1 MSGAAS
7 LAAAKR
13 RRSGGAPLP
22 GQSNMIASRQQQ
34 QQQQQRQPSPIITP
48 MQILEDHERRLREI
62 ESKMNNQKEDNIT
75 SNNINLNINDTNN
88 TSNTNNTNVESK
100 VVEQEN
106 NNDIIPYLERIEELN
121 AKYDILYNE
130 YNKLKTFSMET
141 NTYVLQLLNKVSS
154 LREREKKDISN
165 ISNILTVDL
174 TRTDTKDENIV
185 SDEEIDKE
193 VDAVVDKLITDV
205 VNNTFAVKTES

>member
-34 QQQQQRQPSPIITP
+34 QQQQRQPSPIITP
-48 MQILEDHERRLREI
+48 MQILEDHERRLREV

-75 SNNINLNINDTNN
+75 SNNINLNINDTN
-88 TSNTNNTNVESK
+88 NTNNTNVESK